1 MLSPVSPELL
11 LTPKNGWALLA
22 AASLGGLVGLVRQ
35 WNERDRPG
43 AAPGSRAVAGARTFA
58 LWSTFGFVA
67 AQIERMGVDWMLL
80 SGLATLAALL
90 TASAFKSTGESAAGL
105 TTMTSGLLTYIA
117 GALLGAGLTRYAV
130 WLAIILAGIIGVR
143 RLTAEWSGRLNE
155 TDVRAGL
162 QFAFLTGIILPLVPD
177 EKLWGVFNP
186 YDTWRMVMLVA
197 GVNLAGYATMRFLGE
212 RAGTALTGLV
222 GGIGSST
229 AVTLAFAR
237 RSRENPEMGATYAQG
252 VLLACAVMV
261 PRVLFI
267 LSAMNPELAAALLP
281 GGALVC
287 LATAAVPAA
296 MWMREREPAVGEVP
310 VVGNPLRLVQS
321 AKFALLYA
329 LVVFLLDAS
338 RDFAGA
344 TGLYALSFISGLPDM
359 DAITLSLSNRTSAGE
374 LAANTAALAVLV
386 AIAANT
392 LVKLALALALGSGR
406 FRRIVAAGLAL
417 PLLVILV
424 RALLAFA

>member
-1 MLSPVSPELL
+1 MLTPISPEIL
-11 LTPKNGWALLA
+11 LTPRNGWSLLA

-35 WNERDRPG
+35 WNQRDRSEASPG
-43 AAPGSRAVAGARTFA
+43 FRAVAGARTFA

-67 AQIERMGVDWMLL
+67 AQLERAGVPWMLL
-80 SGLATLAALL
+80 AGMAAVAALL
-90 TASAFKSTGESAAGL
+90 TASTFRHTDDPGGAGL
-105 TTMTSGLLTYIA
+105 TTTTSGMLTYVT
-117 GALLGAGLTRYAV
+117 GALLGADLTRYAV

-162 QFAFLTGIILPLVPD
+162 QFAFLTGVILPLVPD

-197 GVNLAGYATMRFLGE
+197 GVNLTGYATMRFLGQ

-237 RSRENPEMGATYAQG
+237 HSRENPAQGAIYAQG
-252 VLLACAVMV
+252 VLLACTVMV
-261 PRVLFI
+261 PRLLFI
-267 LSAMNPELAAALLP
+267 LSAINPELAAALLP
-281 GGALVC
+281 CGALVC
-287 LATAAVPAA
+287 LATAVVPA
-296 MWMREREPAVGEVP
+296 WIWLRERTRAEDEVP
-310 VVGNPLRLVQS
+310 AVGNPLRLAQS

-329 LVVFLLDAS
+329 VVVFLLDAS

-344 TGLYALSFISGLPDM
+344 SGLYALSFISGLPDM
-359 DAITLSLSNRTSAGE
+359 DAITLSLAGRTSAGE
-374 LAANTAALAVLV
+374 LSANMAAMAVLV

-392 LVKLALALALGSGR
+392 LVKLSLAFALGSGR
-406 FRRIVAAGLAL
+406 FRSFVAAGLAL
-417 PLLVILV
+417 PLLVILARV
-424 RALLAFA
+424 LFS

>member
-1 MLSPVSPELL
+1 MLDPITPEMLL
-11 LTPKNGWALLA
+11 SPKNGWALLA

-43 AAPGSRAVAGARTFA
+43 LAPGSRAVAGARTFA

-67 AQIERMGVDWMLL
+67 AQLERTGLEWMLL
-80 SGLATLAALL
+80 AGLATLTALL
-90 TASAFKSTGESAAGL
+90 TAAAFRRPDESGAGL
-105 TTMTSGLLTYIA
+105 TTMTSGVLTYVA

-143 RLTAEWSGRLNE
+143 RLTSEWSGRLNE

-197 GVNLAGYATMRFLGE
+197 GVNLTGYATMRFLGE

-222 GGIGSST
+222 GGVGSST

-237 RSRENPEMGATYAQG
+237 RSRERPERGATYAQG

-261 PRVLFI
+261 PRLLFI
-267 LSAMNPELAAALLP
+267 LAAINPDLARALLP
-281 GGALVC
+281 GGALVF
-287 LATAAVPAA
+287 LATAAVPA
-296 MWMREREPAVGEVP
+296 WLWLRERDEPVGEVP
-310 VVGNPLRLVQS
+310 PVGNPLRLMQS

-329 LVVFLLDAS
+329 LVVFLLGFS
-338 RDFAGA
+338 RDYAG
-344 TGLYALSFISGLPDM
+344 GSGIYALSFVSGLPDM
-359 DAITLSLSNRTSAGE
+359 DAITLSLANRTSEGE

-392 LVKLALALALGSGR
+392 LVKLALALALGAGR
-406 FRRIVAAGLAL
+406 FRRLMTAGLAL
-417 PLLVILV
+417 PLLVILARV
-424 RALLAFA
+424 LVEFV